1 MSGNK
6 ARHTTPQTKIR
17 SPCVVF
23 TKCRFARKRGLVF
36 QSFADLVVIAK
47 EFYPI
52 PFRTRPSKPSA
63 SMVLRL
69 KPRESRTLPGLPRT
83 EIREPARTIQKNPAR
98 EIVRGFLLS
107 KIQPASSGAAADPN
121 SFSIMK
127 SGSRYCGK
135 LLDML
140 SVRSTCRHRPSRSAK
155 WSKRA
160 PAAMPAATKP

>member
-23 TKCRFARKRGLVF
+23 TNVQSVAQAAGRSL
-36 QSFADLVVIAK
+36 SFADLVVIAK

-52 PFRTRPSKPSA
+52 PYRTRPSKPSA

-83 EIREPARTIQKNPAR
+83 EIQETRPNNSEDPGH
-98 EIVRGFLLS
+98 ESDRGFS
-107 KIQPASSGAAADPN
+107 FSRGCSGLAGLWPAAA
-121 SFSIMK
+121 F
-127 SGSRYCGK
+127 
-135 LLDML
+135 
-140 SVRSTCRHRPSRSAK
+140 
-155 WSKRA
+155 
-160 PAAMPAATKP
+160 AAQIGPPD